1 MPAPSASTG
10 TSQDKEYDR
19 QVASLR
25 APVEHVIAQ
34 LKNWKILAKDYRGRF
49 NELPLVISVV
59 TRLELLRI
67 GWRKNLH
74 E

>member
-25 APVEHVIAQ
+25 VPVEHAIAQ
-34 LKNWKILAKDYRGRF
+34 LKNWKIPTKGHRGRL